1 MHHVFIKVYTFI
13 LIVMNNWEVLISYVL
28 TL

>member
-1 MHHVFIKVYTFI
+1 MHHVSIKVYTFI
-13 LIVMNNWEVLISYVL
+13 LIAMNNWEVLISYVL